1 VIDSE
6 FQQHMNRNVA
16 FLKVEMRNI
25 QNNQL
30 IILERLESI
39 QSHLEDQPVI
49 DKTNSSIN
57 EMANYQFPIDNVVD
71 LNTFEDN
78 IGGDQHFRTHLVIY
92 QY

>member
-1 VIDSE
+1 MIDSE

-49 DKTNSSIN
+49 DKTNS
-57 EMANYQFPIDNVVD
+57 Q
-71 LNTFEDN
+71 
-78 IGGDQHFRTHLVIY
+78 
-92 QY
+92 